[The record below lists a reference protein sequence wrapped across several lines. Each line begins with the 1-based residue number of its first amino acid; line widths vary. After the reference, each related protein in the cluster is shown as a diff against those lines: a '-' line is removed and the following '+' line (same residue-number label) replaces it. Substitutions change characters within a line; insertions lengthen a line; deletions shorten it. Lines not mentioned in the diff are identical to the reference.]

1 MMKPP
6 NIGSFLL
13 VASGIVMLA
22 GVGSSQIPA
31 PSPQT
36 PVGAARKVNERSTD
50 AAATPAEPF
59 DGASTDK
66 MAAHCVTLET
76 DTGPIEIEMMPEV
89 APENAR
95 SFLNLT
101 ASGAFDT
108 TTFSRVVKGFIIQGG
123 NLSTSEK
130 WGVELSKRAAR
141 KLPDEPGLVKH
152 VRGIVSMAR
161 TDEPNSASTHFFIL
175 VGEGQHLNSKFAAFG
190 RVRKG
195 IEVAD
200 AINGAQTDGEMPVK
214 AVRIRR
220 ALVAQCVK

>member
-1 MMKPP
+1 MKPP

-76 DTGPIEIEMMPEV
+76 DTGSIEIEMMPEV

-101 ASGAFDT
+101 ASAAFDT

-130 WGVELSKRAAR
+130 WGVSYQNAPRESC
-141 KLPDEPGLVKH
+141 PTNQD
-152 VRGIVSMAR
+152 S
-161 TDEPNSASTHFFIL
+161 
-175 VGEGQHLNSKFAAFG
+175 LNTCA
-190 RVRKG
+190 
-195 IEVAD
+195 E
-200 AINGAQTDGEMPVK
+200 
-214 AVRIRR
+214 
-220 ALVAQCVK
+220 